1 MVKAFGLSKPNLLHT
16 QPHNNMKSKI
26 LLALSLL
33 FMPLISSA
41 QQAVDLG
48 QVALSKWRIGTG
60 NYSGITSLGSNRYAV
75 VSDKEI
81 TDGFFTFLIDQNATT
96 GAIESVY
103 LESFKGNSSPKVSA
117 ATGISV
123 RDCEGIAYFPP
134 AGTVFIAGE
143 GDQKI
148 LEYNM
153 NGQPTGR
160 ELTVPKIF
168 GLGNIVPNYGFE
180 SLAYCPT
187 THRFWT
193 TTESTLLKDG
203 NAAGPMHPGE
213 QNLLRLQSFRD
224 DLLPIAQYAYRMDRG
239 KADDF
244 GKIYVYGVS
253 EIATLPDGRL
263 LVMEREADISN
274 GYLSSQCTCKIFM
287 VNPQESWMIDSS
299 TDLQKLDPN
308 KFMTKRLIAT
318 FTTHMTPFKQNF
330 ANYEGMC
337 LGRQLNDG
345 RQTLL
350 LISDSQGGY
359 GKGPVHLKDYI
370 RVLILP
376 DF

>member
-1 MVKAFGLSKPNLLHT
+1 MVKAFGLSKPNLLQT
-16 QPHNNMKSKI
+16 QLRNNMKSKI

-33 FMPLISSA
+33 FMPLISTA

-60 NYSGITSLGSNRYAV
+60 NYSGIASLGNNRYAV

-153 NGQPTGR
+153 DGQPTGR

-180 SLAYCPT
+180 SLTYCST

-244 GKIYVYGVS
+244 GNCHTARWTPPRDGARGRHLQRLPQFAMHLQDFHGESAGVV
-253 EIATLPDGRL
+253 D
-263 LVMEREADISN
+263 D
-274 GYLSSQCTCKIFM
+274 
-287 VNPQESWMIDSS
+287 
-299 TDLQKLDPN
+299 
-308 KFMTKRLIAT
+308 
-318 FTTHMTPFKQNF
+318 
-330 ANYEGMC
+330 
-337 LGRQLNDG
+337 
-345 RQTLL
+345 
-350 LISDSQGGY
+350 
-359 GKGPVHLKDYI
+359 
-370 RVLILP
+370 
-376 DF
+376 

>member
-1 MVKAFGLSKPNLLHT
+1 MVKAFGLSKSNLL
-16 QPHNNMKSKI
+16 QPQLRNNMKSKI
-26 LLALSLL
+26 LLTLSLL

-60 NYSGITSLGSNRYAV
+60 NYSGIASLGNNRYAV

-123 RDCEGIAYFPP
+123 RDCEGIAYFPS

-153 NGQPTGR
+153 DGQPTGR

-180 SLAYCPT
+180 SLATAQPHIVFGPPLRAHCSKTETPQDRCTLENKICCACNLSETTCSRLHNMPTAWTAERPT
-187 THRFWT
+187 TS
-193 TTESTLLKDG
+193 EKSMSTACLKLPHC
-203 NAAGPMHPGE
+203 PM
-213 QNLLRLQSFRD
+213 D
-224 DLLPIAQYAYRMDRG
+224 A
-239 KADDF
+239 
-244 GKIYVYGVS
+244 
-253 EIATLPDGRL
+253 
-263 LVMEREADISN
+263 
-274 GYLSSQCTCKIFM
+274 SS
-287 VNPQESWMIDSS
+287 
-299 TDLQKLDPN
+299 
-308 KFMTKRLIAT
+308 
-318 FTTHMTPFKQNF
+318 
-330 ANYEGMC
+330 
-337 LGRQLNDG
+337 
-345 RQTLL
+345 
-350 LISDSQGGY
+350 
-359 GKGPVHLKDYI
+359 
-370 RVLILP
+370 
-376 DF
+376 

>member
-1 MVKAFGLSKPNLLHT
+1 MVKAFGLSKPNLLQT
-16 QPHNNMKSKI
+16 QLHNNMKSKI

-60 NYSGITSLGSNRYAV
+60 NYSGIASLGNNRYAV

-123 RDCEGIAYFPP
+123 RDCEGIAYFSP

-153 NGQPTGR
+153 DGQPTGR
-160 ELTVPKIF
+160 ELIVPKIF

-180 SLAYCPT
+180 SLAYCPA

-263 LVMEREADISN
+263 LVMECEADISN

-299 TDLQKLDPN
+299 TNLQKLDPN

>member
-1 MVKAFGLSKPNLLHT
+1 MVKAFGLSKPNLLQT
-16 QPHNNMKSKI
+16 QLRNNMKSKI

-60 NYSGITSLGSNRYAV
+60 NYSGITSLGNNRYAV

-180 SLAYCPT
+180 SLAYCST

-193 TTESTLLKDG
+193 ATESTLLKDG

-274 GYLSSQCTCKIFM
+274 GYLSSQCICKIFM

>member
-1 MVKAFGLSKPNLLHT
+1 MVEAFGLRKPNLLHT

-33 FMPLISSA
+33 FTPLISSA

-60 NYSGITSLGSNRYAV
+60 NYSGITSLGNNRYAV

-96 GAIESVY
+96 GTVESVY

-123 RDCEGIAYFPP
+123 RDCEGIAYFAP

-153 NGQPTGR
+153 EGQPTGR

-180 SLAYCPT
+180 SLAYCPA

>member
-1 MVKAFGLSKPNLLHT
+1 
-16 QPHNNMKSKI
+16 MKSKI
-26 LLALSLL
+26 LLALGLL
-33 FMPLISSA
+33 FTPLISSA

-60 NYSGITSLGSNRYAV
+60 NYSGITSLGNNRYAV

-123 RDCEGIAYFPP
+123 RDCEGIAYFSP

-153 NGQPTGR
+153 DGQPTGR
-160 ELTVPKIF
+160 ELIVPKIF

-180 SLAYCPT
+180 SLAYCPA